1 MPPGSAPARAA
12 TMTDRHMRPGERLR
26 ARARARQAQ
35 DGCNS
40 GERGELELRCAG
52 VSPAVPGSTREGC
65 AERNIREP

>member
-1 MPPGSAPARAA
+1 MPPGSAPARTA

-40 GERGELELRCAG
+40 GERGELEYTLRWG
-52 VSPAVPGSTREGC
+52 VTGS
-65 AERNIREP
+65 AWQHA